1 MRQLAARNV
10 ATLLCMC
17 ALSGCESGF
26 FAVLNAGGT
35 PPGVAVER
43 DQRYA
48 AELDERLD
56 VYRPAATVGA
66 PVVVFLYGGRWQ
78 DGSRNDYAFVGR
90 ALASRGFVT
99 VVPDYREYPEV
110 RFPAFVED
118 AAQVVAWTRT
128 HVTRLG
134 GDARRLYLAGHSAGA
149 HIAAL
154 LGTDARYL
162 AAVGMEPRD
171 LAGVVAIAGPHD
183 FLPITDADLAEIFGP
198 PERYADSQPV
208 SFVDGDE
215 PPFLLLHGKDDDA
228 VRVRNSENL
237 AARLRSVNV
246 ACDLKLYPG
255 VGHVRILAAIDPDYA
270 RLAPTLGDVVRFVG
284 R

>member
-1 MRQLAARNV
+1 MRQLAACV
-10 ATLLCMC
+10 GAILLCAC
-17 ALSGCESGF
+17 AVSGCASGF

-35 PPGVAVER
+35 PRGITVEP

-48 AELDERLD
+48 DDLDERLD
-56 VYRPAATVGA
+56 VYRPDAIGDA
-66 PVVVFLYGGRWQ
+66 PVVVFFYGGRWQ
-78 DGSRNDYAFVGR
+78 DGSRDDYAFVGR
-90 ALASRGFVT
+90 ALATRGLVA
-99 VVPDYREYPEV
+99 VVPDYRGYPEV

-118 AAQVVAWTRT
+118 AAQAVAWTRT
-128 HVTRLG
+128 HAARLG
-134 GDARRLYLAGHSAGA
+134 GDPRRIYLAGHSAGA

-154 LGTDARYL
+154 LATDARYL
-162 AAVGMEPRD
+162 AAVGMEPQD

-198 PERYADSQPV
+198 PERYPDSQPV

-215 PPFLLLHGKDDDA
+215 PPFLLLHGADDDS
-228 VRVRNSENL
+228 VRVRNSESL
-237 AARLRSVNV
+237 AARLCGVDV
-246 ACDLKLYPG
+246 ANELKLYPG

-270 RLAPTLGDVVRFVG
+270 RLAPTLDDVVRFVG